1 MWQLKMMG
9 ALATVGK
16 PVIKA
21 GKFVAKKTPKSVTRF
36 KRKAKKFVKEEI
48 KFYKQFP
55 ELTAGAAIAGGGLGL
70 GAGAVYKGLTNGKKK
85 KNRFGKLSKSD
96 PNYKALKRAGYI
108 VQGDRKVNMPKVGK
122 KKFSYTK
129 KGKAAAK
136 RYAKKKKKKVKY

>member
-1 MWQLKMMG
+1 MIGLKG
-9 ALATVGK
+9 ITFLSKIGS

-21 GKFVAKKTPKSVTRF
+21 GKYVAKKTPKSVTRF
-36 KRKAKKFVKEEI
+36 KRKAKKFVKGEI

-96 PNYKALKRAGYI
+96 PNYKALKKAGYI
-108 VQGDRKVNMPKVGK
+108 VQGDRKVNMPKGK
-122 KKFSYTK
+122 GTYGSK
-129 KGKAAAK
+129 KGRPRKK
-136 RYAKKKKKKVKY
+136 NKKKKRK